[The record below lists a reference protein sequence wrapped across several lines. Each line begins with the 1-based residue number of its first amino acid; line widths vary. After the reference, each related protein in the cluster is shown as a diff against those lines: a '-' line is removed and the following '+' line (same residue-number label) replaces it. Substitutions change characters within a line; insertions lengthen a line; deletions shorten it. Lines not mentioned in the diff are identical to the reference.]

1 MGVAELV
8 LWGLVIVIG
17 VIARIRSPTALADA
31 GRRALAFARELAI
44 RLPLALLAAS
54 FLSQI
59 LPRDIVG
66 AAIGPDSGLI
76 GILAATAAGS
86 ILPGGPFVAFPL
98 AVSFYDAGA
107 GLPQLVALI
116 TSWSTLGVIRIVAF
130 EWPMLGPRFVALR
143 VGVTLLLPPL
153 AGAIAAGMLA
163 FAGR

>member
-1 MGVAELV
+1 MVAELL
-8 LWGLVIVIG
+8 LWCLVIVLG
-17 VIARIRSPTALADA
+17 VVARAKSRTALTDA

-54 FLSQI
+54 FLTQI

-66 AAIGPDSGLI
+66 AAIGPDSGVL

-86 ILPGGPFVAFPL
+86 ILPGGPFIAFPL

-143 VGVTLLLPPL
+143 VGVTLMLPPL
-153 AGAIAAGMLA
+153 AGAIAAGMLWIA
-163 FAGR
+163 R

>member
-1 MGVAELV
+1 MVAELLLWCLVVV
-8 LWGLVIVIG
+8 LG
-17 VIARIRSPTALADA
+17 VVAHAKSRTALTDA

-54 FLSQI
+54 FLTQI

-66 AAIGPDSGLI
+66 AAIGPDSGVL

-86 ILPGGPFVAFPL
+86 ILPGGPFIAFPL

-143 VGVTLLLPPL
+143 VGVTLMLPPL
-153 AGAIAAGMLA
+153 AGAIAAGMLWIA
-163 FAGR
+163 R

>member
-8 LWGLVIVIG
+8 MWGLVIVLA
-17 VIARIRSPTALADA
+17 VVARTRSRTALTDA
-31 GRRALAFARELAI
+31 GKRALAFARELVI

-59 LPRDIVG
+59 LPRAIVG
-66 AAIGPDSGLI
+66 GAIGPDSGVL
-76 GILAATAAGS
+76 GLFLATAVGS

-107 GLPQLVALI
+107 GLPQLVALL
-116 TSWSTLGVIRIVAF
+116 TSWSTIGVIRIVAF

-143 VGVTLLLPPL
+143 VGVTLLLPAL
-153 AGAIAAGMLA
+153 AGAIAAAILA
-163 FAGR
+163 LGG

>member
-8 LWGLVIVIG
+8 LWSLVLVFG
-17 VIARIRSPTALADA
+17 AAARSRSPTALGDA

-44 RLPLALLAAS
+44 RLPLALLAAA

-59 LPRDIVG
+59 LPRDVVG
-66 AAIGPDSGLI
+66 AAIGPESGVVGVLV
-76 GILAATAAGS
+76 ATVAGA

-153 AGAIAAGMLA
+153 SGVLAAGMLWMM
-163 FAGR
+163 R

>member
-8 LWGLVIVIG
+8 LWSLVIVIG
-17 VIARIRSPTALADA
+17 AIARMRSPTALAEA
-31 GRRALAFARELAI
+31 GQRALAFARELAI

-59 LPRDIVG
+59 LPRGFVG
-66 AAIGPDSGLI
+66 AAIGPDSGLV

-153 AGAIAAGMLA
+153 AGGIAAGILA

>member
-1 MGVAELV
+1 MVAELL
-8 LWGLVIVIG
+8 LWCLVIVLG
-17 VIARIRSPTALADA
+17 VVARAKSRTALTDA

-54 FLSQI
+54 FLTQI

-66 AAIGPDSGLI
+66 AAIGPDSGVL

-86 ILPGGPFVAFPL
+86 ILPGGPFIAFPL

-153 AGAIAAGMLA
+153 AGVIAAGMLWIA
-163 FAGR
+163 R

>member
-8 LWGLVIVIG
+8 MWGLVIVLAA
-17 VIARIRSPTALADA
+17 VARTRSRTALTDA
-31 GRRALAFARELAI
+31 GKRALAFARELAI

-59 LPRDIVG
+59 LPRNIVG
-66 AAIGPDSGLI
+66 GAIGPDSGVL
-76 GILAATAAGS
+76 GLVLATAVGS

-107 GLPQLVALI
+107 GLPQLVALL

-143 VGVTLLLPPL
+143 VGVTLLLPVL
-153 AGAIAAGMLA
+153 AGAIAAAILA
-163 FAGR
+163 LGG

>member
-1 MGVAELV
+1 VAAELI
-8 LWGLVIVIG
+8 LWGLVIVLG
-17 VIARIRSPTALADA
+17 VVARMRSRTALHDA
-31 GRRALAFARELAI
+31 GRRAFAFVKSLAI
-44 RLPLALLAAS
+44 RMPLALLAAS

-66 AAIGPDSGLI
+66 AAIGPESGLLGMI
-76 GILAATAAGS
+76 VATGVGS
-86 ILPGGPFVAFPL
+86 ILPGGPFIAFPF

-143 VGVTLLLPPL
+143 VGVTLAIPPL
-153 AGAIAAGMLA
+153 AGLIAAGILLV
-163 FAGR
+163 GR

>member
-8 LWGLVIVIG
+8 LWSLVIVVG
-17 VIARIRSPTALADA
+17 AVARAKSRTALSDA
-31 GRRALAFARELAI
+31 GRKALAFARELAI

-59 LPRDIVG
+59 LPRDVVG
-66 AAIGPDSGLI
+66 AAIGPESGVI
-76 GILAATAAGS
+76 GILLATAAGS
-86 ILPGGPFVAFPL
+86 ILPGGPFIAFPL
-98 AVSFYDAGA
+98 AVSFFEAGA

-143 VGVTLLLPPL
+143 VGVTLLLPLL
-153 AGAIAAGMLA
+153 AAALAAGMLLLTN
-163 FAGR
+163 R